1 MVNLAA
7 VVLRRLLRLRRV
19 LAPVF
24 GLSPI
29 YFLTSTFK
37 QEERA
42 QLFLEHFLNWAAV
55 AFQNLFMA
63 VEDHFELCL
72 AKCRTSSQRVQHKNT
87 YGDPIA
93 KY

>member
-42 QLFLEHFLNWAAV
+42 
-55 AFQNLFMA
+55 
-63 VEDHFELCL
+63 
-72 AKCRTSSQRVQHKNT
+72 RVQHKNT